1 MRLPVQ
7 REKVGFV
14 ILYFALAI
22 LFAHNWFDVP
32 QNYCLNYA
40 VLFFAYIVVGGVTF
54 YYYAS
59 GRVKMFDPFSIISIL
74 YFSINA
80 FNSFFDSSTLF
91 CGSVG

>member
-40 VLFFAYIVVGGVTF
+40 VLFL
-54 YYYAS
+54 
-59 GRVKMFDPFSIISIL
+59 RIL
-74 YFSINA
+74 
-80 FNSFFDSSTLF
+80 
-91 CGSVG
+91 